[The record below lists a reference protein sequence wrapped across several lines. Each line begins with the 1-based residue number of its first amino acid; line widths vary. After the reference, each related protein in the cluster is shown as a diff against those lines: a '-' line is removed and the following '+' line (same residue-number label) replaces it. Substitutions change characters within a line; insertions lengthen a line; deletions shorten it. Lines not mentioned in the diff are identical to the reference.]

1 MSAGAYTCMLLK
13 RASSLRNRAIAS
25 EFRMKIKPHAQMA
38 LPSSMKL
45 KLQVSAPCL
54 ITLLLWCCVAAAGPQ
69 TDVDVSPDG
78 NMLIFVDSEFKPGS
92 GPQYANLVISTLEGA
107 QFVRSPESSQ
117 LLRLVNKP
125 TALQY
130 APTISSN
137 KLTLYFTR
145 FDRDSDPKGPQIYR
159 ATRSGLE
166 APFRPPAHV
175 PGLGEYVEGRH

>member
-92 GPQYANLVISTLEGA
+92 GPQYANLVISTLQGA

-117 LLRLVNKP
+117 LLRLAR
-125 TALQY
+125 TFQ
-130 APTISSN
+130 
-137 KLTLYFTR
+137 
-145 FDRDSDPKGPQIYR
+145 
-159 ATRSGLE
+159 SGLSGC
-166 APFRPPAHV
+166 PACPNLLV
-175 PGLGEYVEGRH
+175 LAKECE